1 MNVSTGPGGL
11 LFPSVRRLVAGLAA
25 FLFVTLSHAQVQT
38 IPSGGVALVNGE
50 LATTGGFYSN
60 DLNGGPVAER
70 TIVSVTGQTF
80 PQAARVATLRPASE
94 FYLSAITA

>member
-1 MNVSTGPGGL
+1 MNVSASAGRWL
-11 LFPSVRRLVAGLAA
+11 LPLARQLVAWSAV
-25 FLFVTLSHAQVQT
+25 FLSATLSHAQVQT
-38 IPSGGVALVNGE
+38 IPSGGVALVSGE

-60 DLNGGPVAER
+60 DLNGGPIAER

-94 FYLSAITA
+94 F